1 MNKKTKDKQKQM
13 SKENENGHIDSQTYP
28 LTTSSTREASPKTTG
43 PRCRWITNHVKL
55 IVLNHFPD
63 LCNLW
68 SEEIAVHRSRFQW
81 ESISYNFRQWM
92 EILMGQQNENK
103 NDEAET

>member
-1 MNKKTKDKQKQM
+1 MQLM
-13 SKENENGHIDSQTYP
+13 VRRDSCMHDY
-28 LTTSSTREASPKTTG
+28 K
-43 PRCRWITNHVKL
+43 
-55 IVLNHFPD
+55 
-63 LCNLW
+63 
-68 SEEIAVHRSRFQW
+68 SRFQW